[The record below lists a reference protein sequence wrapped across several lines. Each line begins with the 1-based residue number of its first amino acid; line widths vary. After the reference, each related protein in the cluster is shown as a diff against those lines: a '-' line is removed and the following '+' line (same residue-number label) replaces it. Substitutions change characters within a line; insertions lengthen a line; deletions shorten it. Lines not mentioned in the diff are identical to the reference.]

1 MIEHRKYAVRD
12 SFLAKF
18 AQPPLARERKESNG
32 GKDGEK
38 GKDYEKYPVCKW
50 MPEWKTGR
58 DWLMF
63 DADLLVL
70 QRAKRFVQ

>member
-1 MIEHRKYAVRD
+1 MVARRLNTESTRCVIE

-18 AQPPLARERKESNG
+18 AQPPLARDRKKSNG
-32 GKDGEK
+32 GKDGVK
-38 GKDYEKYPVCKW
+38 GKDYEKDRVRKW

-63 DADLLVL
+63 DAEKNVM
-70 QRAKRFVQ
+70 F